1 MNLST
6 ATDYSPYFSLITAP
20 EAEWDVFRLSLE
32 VCRIISP
39 RIAFE
44 EYRER
49 VMVWGHEAATL
60 AGRGADVFTLVD
72 AINQVLFKWNSF
84 AGAESDYYNPRNS
97 YMNHVI
103 DQRQG
108 IPITLCILY
117 REVAHLAGLP
127 LDWIAMPGHFLLR
140 LKVPGHNLFLDA
152 YRQGQL
158 LVSEECLQLIRDRQD
173 KATFQPKLSH
183 LDPVGNPAVLLRLL
197 MNLKLIYRKTGD
209 NPRLLAIIEHRL
221 PLLRNDLSERL
232 ERGLVKAGVEDYR
245 GALADIEYFLVNS
258 KNEDLNETIEEKL
271 EEIKRLAKGD

>member
-1 MNLST
+1 M
-6 ATDYSPYFSLITAP
+6 
-20 EAEWDVFRLSLE
+20 FRLALE
-32 VCRIISP
+32 VCRIVSP
-39 RIAFE
+39 RLDLDQ
-44 EYRER
+44 YRDV
-49 VMVWGHEAATL
+49 VMVWGREASVL
-60 AGRGADVFTLVD
+60 ASRGDD
-72 AINQVLFKWNSF
+72 AFARVEAVNQVLFKWNGF
-84 AGAESDYYNPRNS
+84 AGSESDYYNHRNS

-103 DQRQG
+103 ERRKG

-117 REVAHLAGLP
+117 REVALLAGLR
-127 LDWIAMPGHFLLR
+127 LDWVAMPGHFLLR
-140 LKVPGHNLFLDA
+140 LKLPGHNLFLDA

-158 LVSEECLQLIRDRQD
+158 LVTEECLQLIRDRQD
-173 KATFQPKLSH
+173 KASFQPKLSH

-209 NPRLLAIIEHRL
+209 NRRLLDVIEHRL

-271 EEIKRLAKGD
+271 EEIRRLAKAD